1 MKVSKLVDILT
12 MDHKSR
18 VNVEGFMLEQQLAK
32 QVEAGGKAGKHGKRW
47 VMGLVSHC
55 RCDLDHPLL
64 LVVAD
69 SGAVRGHSHPGI
81 SGIGR

>member
-32 QVEAGGKAGKHGKRW
+32 QVEAGGKAGKQGKCL
-47 VMGLVSHC
+47 VMGLVIADATWIIHC
-55 RCDLDHPLL
+55 SLW
-64 LVVAD
+64 VAD

>member
-1 MKVSKLVDILT
+1 

-32 QVEAGGKAGKHGKRW
+32 QVEAGGKAGKQGKRL
-47 VMGLVSHC
+47 VMGLVIADATWIIHC
-55 RCDLDHPLL
+55 SLW
-64 LVVAD
+64 VAD